1 MTQSQGS
8 GGQGSGSGDSGREGS
23 EAGDAQPMD
32 PRSRRARIV
41 VPLVIAGLSMIGPFS
56 IDSPFPAFGR
66 MAAEF
71 EVSDTQMQLVVTSYL
86 LAFAVMSIFHGPLSD
101 AVGRKPMLTWG
112 VGVYALASLATAF
125 APTFG
130 WLLFFRV
137 LQGLSAGAGVI
148 VSRTVIRD
156 LFDGKVA
163 QRLMSRV
170 AMIFG
175 IAPAVAPIV
184 AGGLLQVGD
193 WPLIFVFQAA
203 FGLFL
208 IVLVLIA
215 LPETHPP
222 ERRTALRVGAILR
235 SMLRVTRSAAVWR
248 LSLASGLVFGGSFL
262 YIGGAALVV
271 EGLLGLGELDYW
283 QFFVPMIGGMVA
295 GAWISGRA
303 AGVITGRRLVSYGLT
318 FCLAMAVLSIV
329 LAALPIGQ
337 SLPWAIVGPSLV
349 MLGTGMAYPTLQ
361 LMLLDVYPAARG
373 ATVSFATFLTLVL
386 NATAAATVTPLAAR
400 SLLGLALTAF
410 VMVAL
415 GALSWAR
422 HVVLERRIP

>member
-1 MTQSQGS
+1 MTEST
-8 GGQGSGSGDSGREGS
+8 GS
-23 EAGDAQPMD
+23 ESKGHESTGHEAID

-41 VPLVIAGLSMIGPFS
+41 IPLVIAGLSMIGPFS

>member
-1 MTQSQGS
+1 MT
-8 GGQGSGSGDSGREGS
+8 
-23 EAGDAQPMD
+23 EATAQQPID

-41 VPLVIAGLSMIGPFS
+41 IPLVIAGLSMIGPFS

-71 EVSDTQMQLVVTSYL
+71 EVSATQMQLVVTSYL

-125 APTFG
+125 APSFG
-130 WLLFFRV
+130 WLLVFRV

-156 LFDGKVA
+156 LFDGKIA

-193 WPLIFVFQAA
+193 WPLIFVFQAG

-208 IVLVLIA
+208 IVLVVIA

-222 ERRTALRVGAILR
+222 ERRTAVRVSAILR

-283 QFFVPMIGGMVA
+283 QFFVPMIGGMVV

-303 AGVITGRRLVSYGLT
+303 AGVITGRRLVSYGLA
-318 FCLAMAVLSIV
+318 FCLAMAVLSI
-329 LAALPIGQ
+329 LIAALPAGGT
-337 SLPWAIVGPSLV
+337 LPWAIVGPSLV

-373 ATVSFATFLTLVL
+373 AVVSFATFLTLAL

>member
-1 MTQSQGS
+1 MT
-8 GGQGSGSGDSGREGS
+8 
-23 EAGDAQPMD
+23 EATAQQPID

-41 VPLVIAGLSMIGPFS
+41 IPLVIAGLSMIGPFS

-71 EVSDTQMQLVVTSYL
+71 EVSATQMQLVVTSYL

-125 APTFG
+125 APDFG
-130 WLLFFRV
+130 WLLVFRV

-193 WPLIFVFQAA
+193 WPLIFVFQAG

-208 IVLVLIA
+208 IVLVIIA

-222 ERRTALRVGAILR
+222 ERRTAVRVGAILR

-283 QFFVPMIGGMVA
+283 QFFVPMIGGMVV

-303 AGVITGRRLVSYGLT
+303 AGVITGRRLVSYGLA
-318 FCLAMAVLSIV
+318 FCLAMAVLSIII
-329 LAALPIGQ
+329 AALPAGG

-373 ATVSFATFLTLVL
+373 AVVSFATFLTLVL
-386 NATAAATVTPLAAR
+386 NATAAATVTPLAAQ

>member
-8 GGQGSGSGDSGREGS
+8 GREGSGREVSGKGGS

-235 SMLRVTRSAAVWR
+235 SMLRVTRSAAAWR

-329 LAALPIGQ
+329 IAALPLGR

-373 ATVSFATFLTLVL
+373 ATVSFATFLTLVI

-422 HVVLERRIP
+422 HVLLERRIP

>member
-1 MTQSQGS
+1 MSRPV
-8 GGQGSGSGDSGREGS
+8 D
-23 EAGDAQPMD
+23 AG
-32 PRSRRARIV
+32 SRRARIV
-41 VPLVIAGLSMIGPFS
+41 IPAVLAGLSMIGPFS

-66 MAAEF
+66 MAAQF
-71 EVSDTQMQLVVTSYL
+71 DVSATQMQLVVTAYM
-86 LAFAVMSIFHGPLSD
+86 LAFAAMSVFHGPLSD
-101 AVGRKPMLTWG
+101 ALGRRPMLTWG
-112 VGVYALASLATAF
+112 VGVYAVASLATAF

-130 WLLFFRV
+130 WLIVFRV

-175 IAPAVAPIV
+175 IAPAVAPII

-193 WPLIFVFQAA
+193 WPLIFAFQAA
-203 FGLFL
+203 FAVGL
-208 IVLVLIA
+208 IVLVLVA

-222 ERRTALRVGAILR
+222 ERRTPMRVGSIL
-235 SMLRVTRSAAVWR
+235 SSLLLVARSAAVWR

-283 QFFVPMIGGMVA
+283 MFFVPMISGMVI

-303 AGVITGRRLVSYGLT
+303 AGIITGRRLVSYGLGV
-318 FCLAMAVLSIV
+318 CLLMAVVSIV
-329 LAALPIGQ
+329 IAALPFGA

-373 ATVSFATFLTLVL
+373 AVVSFATFLTLAL
-386 NATAAATVTPLAAR
+386 NATAAATLTPLASR
-400 SLLGLALTAF
+400 SLLLMAVTALVLVGA
-410 VMVAL
+410 

-422 HVVLERRIP
+422 HVALTRGAP

>member
-1 MTQSQGS
+1 MT
-8 GGQGSGSGDSGREGS
+8 
-23 EAGDAQPMD
+23 EASDAQPID

-41 VPLVIAGLSMIGPFS
+41 IPLVIAGLAMIGPFS

-66 MAAEF
+66 MADEF
-71 EVSDTQMQLVVTSYL
+71 AVTSTQMQLVVTSYM

-112 VGVYALASLATAF
+112 VGVYAVASFATAF
-125 APTFG
+125 APSFG
-130 WLLFFRV
+130 WLLFSRV

-175 IAPAVAPIV
+175 IAPAIAPIV
-184 AGGLLQVGD
+184 AGGLLQIGD
-193 WPLIFVFQAA
+193 WPLIFAFQAG
-203 FGLFL
+203 FGLLL
-208 IVLVLIA
+208 IVLVVIA

-222 ERRTALRVGAILR
+222 ERRTPLRVGAILR
-235 SMLRVTRSAAVWR
+235 SMLRVTRSPAVWR

-283 QFFVPMIGGMVA
+283 QFFVPMIGGMVV

-303 AGVITGRRLVSYGLT
+303 AGVITGRRLVSYGLA

-329 LAALPIGQ
+329 IAALPLGG

-373 ATVSFATFLTLVL
+373 AVVSFATFLTLVI
-386 NATAAATVTPLAAR
+386 NATAAATITPLAAR
-400 SLLGLALTAF
+400 SLLTLALTAF
-410 VMVAL
+410 AMGAL
-415 GALSWAR
+415 GALSWAW
-422 HVVLERRIP
+422 HVQLERRIP

>member
-1 MTQSQGS
+1 MTGGS
-8 GGQGSGSGDSGREGS
+8 PPPH
-23 EAGDAQPMD
+23 DAAQLD
-32 PRSRRARIV
+32 PSSRRARFVI
-41 VPLVIAGLSMIGPFS
+41 PAVIAGLSMIGPFS

-66 MAAEF
+66 IAADF
-71 EVSDTQMQLVVTSYL
+71 DVSSTQMQLVVTSYM

-101 AVGRKPMLTWG
+101 ALGRKPLLTWG

-125 APTFG
+125 APTFE
-130 WLLFFRV
+130 WLLVFRV

-175 IAPAVAPIV
+175 IAPAVAPIIS
-184 AGGLLQVGD
+184 GGLLQIGD
-193 WPLIFVFQAA
+193 WPLIFGFQAL

-208 IVLVLIA
+208 IVLVALV

-222 ERRTALRVGAILR
+222 ERRTPLRLGAIL
-235 SMLRVTRSAAVWR
+235 SSLGQVAGTASVWR
-248 LSLASGLVFGGSFL
+248 LSMTSALVFGGSFI

-283 QFFVPMIGGMVA
+283 QFFVPMISGMIV

-303 AGVITGRRLVSYGLT
+303 AGVITGRRLVTYGLVV
-318 FCLAMAVLSIV
+318 AIS
-329 LAALPIGQ
+329 AAFVSVAIASTPVGDRM
-337 SLPWAIVGPSLV
+337 PWAIVGPSLV
-349 MLGTGMAYPTLQ
+349 MLGVGMGYPTLQ
-361 LMLLDVYPAARG
+361 LMLLDVFPAARG
-373 ATVSFATFLTLVL
+373 AVVSFATFLTLAF
-386 NATAAATVTPLAAR
+386 NATTAATLTPLAAG
-400 SLLGLALTAF
+400 SMLHLALTALAL
-410 VMVAL
+410 VTL
-415 GALSWAR
+415 GALTWSR
-422 HVVLERRIP
+422 HVTLARRIP

>member
-1 MTQSQGS
+1 MTQSEG
-8 GGQGSGSGDSGREGS
+8 SGREGS
-23 EAGDAQPMD
+23 DGDRAARGGSGTSGAQPMD

-71 EVSDTQMQLVVTSYL
+71 DVSATQMQLVVTSYL
-86 LAFAVMSIFHGPLSD
+86 LAFAIMSIFHGPLSD

-125 APTFG
+125 APSFG
-130 WLLFFRV
+130 WLLLFRV

-184 AGGLLQVGD
+184 AGGLLQIGD

-208 IVLVLIA
+208 IVLVVTA

-222 ERRTALRVGAILR
+222 ERRTAIRVGAILR

-283 QFFVPMIGGMVA
+283 QFFVPMIGGMVV

-303 AGVITGRRLVSYGLT
+303 AGVITGRRLVSYGLA

-329 LAALPIGQ
+329 IAALPAGG

-373 ATVSFATFLTLVL
+373 AVVSFATFLTLVL

-422 HVVLERRIP
+422 HVVLERRIR

>member
-1 MTQSQGS
+1 MSQ
-8 GGQGSGSGDSGREGS
+8 
-23 EAGDAQPMD
+23 PLD

-41 VPLVIAGLSMIGPFS
+41 VPAVIAGLSMIGPFS

-66 MAAEF
+66 MATEF
-71 EVSDTQMQLVVTSYL
+71 DVSSTQMQLVVTSYM

-101 AVGRKPMLTWG
+101 ALGRRPLLTWG
-112 VGVYALASLATAF
+112 VAVYAAASLAAAF
-125 APTFG
+125 APSFG
-130 WLLFFRV
+130 WLLFSRV

-175 IAPAVAPIV
+175 IAPAVAPII
-184 AGGLLQVGD
+184 AGGLLQLGD
-193 WPLIFVFQAA
+193 WPLIFGFQAV

-208 IVLVLIA
+208 VVLVLVA
-215 LPETHPP
+215 LPESHPP
-222 ERRTALRVGAILR
+222 ELRTPLRVGALVR
-235 SMLRVTRSAAVWR
+235 SLLRVTRSAAVWR
-248 LSLASGLVFGGSFL
+248 LSIASGMVMGGSFI

-283 QFFVPMIGGMVA
+283 QFFLPMISGMTI

-303 AGVITGRRLVSYGLT
+303 AGVITGRRLVTYGLG
-318 FCLAMAVLSIV
+318 FCLAMAVISVGI
-329 LAALPIGQ
+329 AASPVGER
-337 SLPWAIVGPSLV
+337 LPWAIIGPSLV

-373 ATVSFATFLTLVL
+373 TVVSFATFLTLAL
-386 NATAAATVTPLAAR
+386 NATAAATITPLAAR
-400 SLLGLALTAF
+400 SMLLLALTALA
-410 VMVAL
+410 MVTI
-415 GALSWAR
+415 GALAWAV
-422 HVVLERRIP
+422 HVRLARRIP